1 MSIKLT
7 AQQKSKPIYTSQDAM
22 HTAWPAVWDII
33 HPIYMRENK
42 MRRQKEYFWLPC
54 LPAGRLGI
62 DRERYLQVAELLAHA
77 YSLAGIGSD
86 NRVHI
91 KPADAF
97 KAAIYKNADYV
108 IFIHNPRLTERGR
121 HPKGKL
127 EPSASDKDT
136 TNRLMKAGEVVE
148 IKIVDHFIINEAGY
162 YSFEEAG
169 LMKQLRQSKTYTVL
183 HEDEVELL
191 KMQMEVAGIAK
202 GKEEGL
208 KEGKELGKV
217 EGLKE
222 VAKRLLELGQS
233 VELVMQATGLGK
245 KMVGKLKK

>member
-7 AQQKSKPIYTSQDAM
+7 AQQKSKPIYTSDAM

-33 HPIYMRENK
+33 HPIHMRENK
-42 MRRQKEYFWLPC
+42 MRRQREYFWL
-54 LPAGRLGI
+54 LGI

-108 IFIHNPRLTERGR
+108 IFIHNPRLNRLGR

-148 IKIVDHFIINEAGY
+148 IKIVDHFIINEEGY

-191 KMQMEVAGIAK
+191 KLQMEAAGIAK
-202 GKEEGL
+202 GEAIGL
-208 KEGKELGKV
+208 EKGEAKKAKAIAKAMLAAGEPVEKV
-217 EGLKE
+217 M
-222 VAKRLLELGQS
+222 AY
-233 VELVMQATGLGK
+233 TGLGK
-245 KMVGKLKK
+245 AVVGKMGKGKK

>member
-7 AQQKSKPIYTSQDAM
+7 AQQKSKPIYTSQD
-22 HTAWPAVWDII
+22 VWDII
-33 HPIYMRENK
+33 HPIHMRENK
-42 MRRQKEYFWLPC
+42 MRRQKEYFWL
-54 LPAGRLGI
+54 LGI
-62 DRERYLQVAELLAHA
+62 DRERYLQVAELLA
-77 YSLAGIGSD
+77 IGSD

-108 IFIHNPRLTERGR
+108 IFIHN

-191 KMQMEVAGIAK
+191 KMQMEAAGIAK
-202 GKEEGL
+202 GEAIGL
-208 KEGKELGKV
+208 EKGKEIGLV
-217 EGLKE
+217 EKAKE
-222 VAKRLLELGQS
+222 MAAKMLAKGYPVEEIVAL
-233 VELVMQATGLGK
+233 TGLGK
-245 KMVGKLKK
+245 AVVGKIGKGKK

>member
-7 AQQKSKPIYTSQDAM
+7 AQQKSKPIYTAKD
-22 HTAWPAVWDII
+22 VWDII
-33 HPIYMRENK
+33 HPIHMRENK
-42 MRRQKEYFWLPC
+42 MRRQREYFWL
-54 LPAGRLGI
+54 LGI
-62 DRERYLQVAELLAHA
+62 DRERYLQVAELLA
-77 YSLAGIGSD
+77 IGSD

-108 IFIHNPRLTERGR
+108 IFIHN

-191 KMQMEVAGIAK
+191 KLQMEAAGIAK
-202 GKEEGL
+202 GEAIGMEKGEAKKAKVIAKAMLAEGFT
-208 KEGKELGKV
+208 V
-217 EGLKE
+217 EQ
-222 VAKRLLELGQS
+222 VMRL
-233 VELVMQATGLGK
+233 TGLGK
-245 KMVGKLKK
+245 GVVGRIRK

>member
-7 AQQKSKPIYTSQDAM
+7 AQQKSKPIYTAQD
-22 HTAWPAVWDII
+22 VWDII
-33 HPIYMRENK
+33 HPIHMRENK
-42 MRRQKEYFWLPC
+42 MRRQKEYFWL
-54 LPAGRLGI
+54 LGI
-62 DRERYLQVAELLAHA
+62 DRERYLQIAELLA
-77 YSLAGIGSD
+77 IGSD

-108 IFIHNPRLTERGR
+108 IFIHN

-148 IKIVDHFIINEAGY
+148 IKIVDHFIINETGY
-162 YSFEEAG
+162 YSFQEAG

-191 KMQMEVAGIAK
+191 KMQMEAAGIAK
-202 GKEEGL
+202 GKEIGKAEGL
-208 KEGKELGKV
+208 VQKAKEMAARML
-217 EGLKE
+217 
-222 VAKRLLELGQS
+222 AKRYP
-233 VELVMQATGLGK
+233 VEEIVALTGLGK
-245 KMVGKLKK
+245 AVVGKLSKAKK